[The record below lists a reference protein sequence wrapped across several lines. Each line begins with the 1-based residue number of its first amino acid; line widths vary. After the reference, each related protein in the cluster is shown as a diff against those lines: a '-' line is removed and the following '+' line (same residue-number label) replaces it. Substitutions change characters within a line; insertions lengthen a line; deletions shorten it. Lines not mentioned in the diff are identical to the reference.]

1 MSDSSF
7 LIEQLLLA
15 IEVIMLNIRSAHPED
30 AGDIVRL
37 IKGLAEF
44 EREPDAVKITEE
56 DVIEH
61 GFNEDQNLNYFG
73 CLMAEWDGKVVGFA
87 LYFFTFSTWEGRP
100 VLYLEDIFIL
110 PEYRRR
116 SVARELMVELAK
128 IAVQRGCTRF
138 EWAVL
143 DWNVDAMDFYR
154 SMGGSHKKEWQIF
167 RMEKDEIE
175 ALASAEGE

>member
-1 MSDSSF
+1 M
-7 LIEQLLLA
+7 LP
-15 IEVIMLNIRSAHPED
+15 IEVKMLNIRSARPED
-30 AGDIVRL
+30 AGAIVRL

-56 DVIEH
+56 DVIKY
-61 GFNEDQNLNYFG
+61 GFSGNPDPNYFG

-100 VLYLEDIFIL
+100 ALYLEDIFIL

-116 SVARELMVELAK
+116 SIAKGLMVELAK
-128 IAVQRGCTRF
+128 IAVQKGCTRF

-143 DWNVDAMDFYR
+143 DWNVDAMDFYHA
-154 SMGGSHKKEWQIF
+154 MGGSHQKEWQIF

-175 ALASAEGE
+175 ALASKKLE

>member
-1 MSDSSF
+1 
-7 LIEQLLLA
+7 
-15 IEVIMLNIRSAHPED
+15 MLNVRAARPED

-44 EREPDAVKITEE
+44 EREPEAVKITEE

-61 GFNEDQNLNYFG
+61 GFNEDPDLNYFC
-73 CLMAEWDGKVVGFA
+73 CLMAERDGKVVGFA
-87 LYFFTFSTWEGRP
+87 LYFFTFSTWEGKP
-100 VLYLEDIFIL
+100 ALYLEDIFIL

-116 SVARELMVELAK
+116 SVAKGLMVELAK
-128 IAVQRGCTRF
+128 IAVQKGCARF

-143 DWNVDAMDFYR
+143 DWNVDAMDFYHA
-154 SMGGSHKKEWQIF
+154 MEGSHQKEWQIF

-175 ALASAEGE
+175 ALASTEWE